1 MPETYSK
8 SSLVKKL
15 AIKPKS
21 RIIAVNPPEGLHD
34 LLGELPSET
43 TAADSFEGTFDWIL
57 LFVQTQAELDA
68 QLAMVIERLAASGIL
83 WISFPRDKKATDLN
97 RNSMLVVGEHFP
109 LQPVSNVVITD
120 DWTAYRLKRTD
131 TA

>member
-8 SSLVKKL
+8 SPLVKKL

-21 RIIAVNPPEGLHD
+21 RIIAVNPPEGFDH
-34 LLGELPSET
+34 LLGDLPPET
-43 TAADSFEGTFDWIL
+43 TAAASFEGIFDWIL
-57 LFVQTQAELDA
+57 LFVKTQAELDA
-68 QLAMVIERLAASGIL
+68 QLAGVVERLAANGIL

-109 LQPVSNVVITD
+109 LQPVANAVISD